1 MLHNWSSAVLIALTE
16 ILDRLSR
23 QTDKIQSASLSMQ
36 FGAVSSTTFTL
47 LIIRIIIVFILSSR
61 SEQRKFTSATGRVRE
76 ETK

>member
-36 FGAVSSTTFTL
+36 FGAVSTTLTL
-47 LIIRIIIVFILSSR
+47 LIIRTIIVFILSSG